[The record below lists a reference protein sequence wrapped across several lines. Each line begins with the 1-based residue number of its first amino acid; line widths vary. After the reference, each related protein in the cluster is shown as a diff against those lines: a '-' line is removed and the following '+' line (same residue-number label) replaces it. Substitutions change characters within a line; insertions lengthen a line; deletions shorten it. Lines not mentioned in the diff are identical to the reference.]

1 MSIIGPITEHYKK
14 VILSWIDLP
23 AEGAPFWEAWTRAL
37 WLMICGAIENTYLL
51 TYLHQQ
57 SSRGAE
63 LHWSVESARSTL
75 EKKAAFSNF
84 IIIIFHFIF
93 LIFY

>member
-1 MSIIGPITEHYKK
+1 MTIIGPITEHYKK

-23 AEGAPFWEAWTRAL
+23 AEGAPFWEARTRRSV
-37 WLMICGAIENTYLL
+37 TYDLRRHRKHLL

-63 LHWSVESARSTL
+63 LH
-75 EKKAAFSNF
+75 
-84 IIIIFHFIF
+84 
-93 LIFY
+93 